1 MAKKTDT
8 AKAPT
13 KTPKV
18 AKTIEKPPKKTAA
31 KTVKATKKTDEPKK
45 ATAPK
50 RTKKSEVEVTVD
62 NTETSVA
69 KKILEVCMLL
79 DCTGSMSSWIQRS

>member
-18 AKTIEKPPKKTAA
+18 AKTIEKPPKKAA
-31 KTVKATKKTDEPKK
+31 TKTVKAKKKTDEPKK
-45 ATAPK
+45 AVAPK
-50 RTKKSEVEVTVD
+50 RTKKSEFEVKVD
-62 NTETSVA
+62 TETPVP

>member
-50 RTKKSEVEVTVD
+50 RTKKSE
-62 NTETSVA
+62 
-69 KKILEVCMLL
+69 I
-79 DCTGSMSSWIQRS
+79 